1 MDVGCE
7 ELVVL
12 ICFCCGRVSAS
23 CICVCVLVLHCQAT
37 WQALSKLLFTE
48 WWLGLEGD
56 PRDTGNTPSFSVFCL
71 NTKKTPTPGEG
82 GSRRE
87 VKGITLPRPG
97 QAAGPGSKDKSLP
110 DAAPFGQR
118 RIDEMIA
125 ASNDVELLLRNAVAR
140 FFIAEALLPIRLVE
154 DPSFTELL
162 DLCFAIG
169 AKGRRNS
176 QEMLG
181 KRKGFTQHCDVLYE
195 SLLTKSFAEKIM
207 AGPDKFTLTFD
218 F

>member
-1 MDVGCE
+1 M
-7 ELVVL
+7 
-12 ICFCCGRVSAS
+12 S
-23 CICVCVLVLHCQAT
+23 
-37 WQALSKLLFTE
+37 
-48 WWLGLEGD
+48 
-56 PRDTGNTPSFSVFCL
+56 
-71 NTKKTPTPGEG
+71 TK
-82 GSRRE
+82 R
-87 VKGITLPRPG
+87 L
-97 QAAGPGSKDKSLP
+97 KSLP

-140 FFIAEALLPIRLVE
+140 FIAEALLPIRLVE

-218 F
+218 SRTTVNKGVSITAMQLETNNGKFFPLYAQPASSS